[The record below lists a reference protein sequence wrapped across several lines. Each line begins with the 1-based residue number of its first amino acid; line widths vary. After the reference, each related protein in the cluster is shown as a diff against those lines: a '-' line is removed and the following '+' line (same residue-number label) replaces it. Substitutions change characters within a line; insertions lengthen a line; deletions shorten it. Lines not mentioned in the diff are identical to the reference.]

1 MTIHALDKN
10 LSLASIPVGYRDRP
24 QGSESKLNTVSDGC
38 RVLKTIV
45 RLFKDYK
52 PLLFFGLLSLIVFV
66 VALILFIPVFIEYG
80 RTGLVRRLPTLVTAG
95 FMGMAALLL
104 LVCGLISACGLM
116 GGNGSAGLTPAA
128 QAAPAAKANAF
139 NPWMN
144 KSLPNT
150 RTLSA
155 EGLAMVQ
162 AMGADRQSIEDEA
175 AHRPHWREE
184 IYPVF
189 FGNRT
194 APHEIIVLLDF
205 AAPDSARVWQAVRDA
220 SARLSPAD
228 VKIAVFAKN
237 SENYGT
243 DLMGM
248 GIWISY
254 ERKGQAIDY
263 MSHALSEWNRIKAAQ
278 KKQGR
283 SVPFTNEYDAT
294 VTSTD
299 LPIHYAFMGK
309 LRPAVPASQELDVAR
324 YCYNAGNVNM
334 YQAVQISRYYGVKR
348 IPAVIV
354 DGRVLASPS
363 AQDIVSALR

>member
-1 MTIHALDKN
+1 MKN
-10 LSLASIPVGYRDRP
+10 LL
-24 QGSESKLNTVSDGC
+24 
-38 RVLKTIV
+38 
-45 RLFKDYK
+45 
-52 PLLFFGLLSLIVFV
+52 
-66 VALILFIPVFIEYG
+66 
-80 RTGLVRRLPTLVTAG
+80 RLPLA
-95 FMGMAALLL
+95 L

-254 ERKGQAIDY
+254 ERKGQAMDY
-263 MSHALSEWNRIKAAQ
+263 MSHALSELNRIKAAQ

>member
-1 MTIHALDKN
+1 MKN
-10 LSLASIPVGYRDRP
+10 LL
-24 QGSESKLNTVSDGC
+24 
-38 RVLKTIV
+38 
-45 RLFKDYK
+45 
-52 PLLFFGLLSLIVFV
+52 
-66 VALILFIPVFIEYG
+66 
-80 RTGLVRRLPTLVTAG
+80 RLPLS
-95 FMGMAALLL
+95 L

-254 ERKGQAIDY
+254 ERKGQAMDY

-309 LRPAVPASQELDVAR
+309 LRPAVPSSQELDVAR

-354 DGRVLASPS
+354 DGRVLASPFGPGHRVRPALGALSPHFEGQASRMPGPVLFLS
-363 AQDIVSALR
+363 AAACGTGHATAGPRAPSRHRPCRIAPPHRCRGPGRPDRAPLPGTLLCRAPAGPALRTGTAPVAHRADLG

>member
-1 MTIHALDKN
+1 MKN
-10 LSLASIPVGYRDRP
+10 
-24 QGSESKLNTVSDGC
+24 
-38 RVLKTIV
+38 VL
-45 RLFKDYK
+45 
-52 PLLFFGLLSLIVFV
+52 
-66 VALILFIPVFIEYG
+66 
-80 RTGLVRRLPTLVTAG
+80 RLPLA
-95 FMGMAALLL
+95 L

-116 GGNGSAGLTPAA
+116 GGNGSADLTPVA

-155 EGLAMVQ
+155 EGMAMVQ

-175 AHRPHWREE
+175 AYRPHWREE

-189 FGNRT
+189 FGNKT

-205 AAPDSARVWQAVRDA
+205 ASPDSARVWQAVRDA
-220 SARLSPAD
+220 SAKLSPAD
-228 VKIAVFAKN
+228 AKIAVFAKN

-254 ERKGQAIDY
+254 ERKGQAMDY

-294 VTSTD
+294 VKPSD
-299 LPIHYAFMGK
+299 LPIHYAYMGK
-309 LRPAVPASQELDVAR
+309 LLSL
-324 YCYNAGNVNM
+324 
-334 YQAVQISRYYGVKR
+334 IH
-348 IPAVIV
+348 I
-354 DGRVLASPS
+354 
-363 AQDIVSALR
+363 

>member
-1 MTIHALDKN
+1 MKN
-10 LSLASIPVGYRDRP
+10 
-24 QGSESKLNTVSDGC
+24 
-38 RVLKTIV
+38 VL
-45 RLFKDYK
+45 
-52 PLLFFGLLSLIVFV
+52 
-66 VALILFIPVFIEYG
+66 
-80 RTGLVRRLPTLVTAG
+80 RLPLA
-95 FMGMAALLL
+95 L

-116 GGNGSAGLTPAA
+116 GGNGSADLTPVA

-155 EGLAMVQ
+155 EGMAMVQ

-175 AHRPHWREE
+175 AYRPHWREE

-189 FGNRT
+189 FGNKT

-205 AAPDSARVWQAVRDA
+205 ASPDSARVWQAVRDA
-220 SARLSPAD
+220 SAKLSPTDA
-228 VKIAVFAKN
+228 KIAVFAKN

-254 ERKGQAIDY
+254 ERKGQAMDY

-294 VTSTD
+294 VKPSD
-299 LPIHYAFMGK
+299 LPIHYAYMGK
-309 LRPAVPASQELDVAR
+309 LRPAVPSSQELDVAR

-348 IPAVIV
+348 IPAVIA
-354 DGRVLASPS
+354 DGKVLASPS
-363 AQDIVSALR
+363 ASDIVSALR